1 MNLAESF
8 YQFYQSDCTKASVI
22 EKLQRD
28 VQSTRDQLQ
37 IQASRNHGP
46 NNISGFN
53 RIQMAMDSISW
64 ILYSGSEHQEFNVA
78 LTWLA
83 EFLKYLCGFTTQ
95 DEEDWLDEQCSSY
108 YVDLI
113 GRPRDSRDSKYL
125 ECSKS
130 LERELRHNKKK
141 FLFCERGSMNIA
153 DLFGEMGGLSP
164 KQYGMSGAQFAAFC
178 CAIPS
183 RVFFR

>member
-1 MNLAESF
+1 
-8 YQFYQSDCTKASVI
+8 
-22 EKLQRD
+22 
-28 VQSTRDQLQ
+28 
-37 IQASRNHGP
+37 
-46 NNISGFN
+46 
-53 RIQMAMDSISW
+53 MAMDSISW

-83 EFLKYLCGFTTQ
+83 EFLKYLCGYTTQ

-113 GRPRDSRDSKYL
+113 GRPRDPRDSKYL

-130 LERELRHNKKK
+130 LGRELRHNKK

-153 DLFGEMGGLSP
+153 DLSGEMGGLSP

-183 RVFFR
+183 RDFSLTFTCIGNGIRMVLHLRIHLM